1 MTFEPL
7 NRNRTIWNCLRFAL
21 AIAAEI
27 LFLNLQFRQACGPAG
42 TVFSREESLRTIA
55 FAKPG
60 LIRCVTAA
68 DATTRYD
75 PFCENA
81 FGAARGCATM
91 KAPVGLSSGRAVCV
105 SRWRGLN
112 PDKLRRTCNGDD
124 RRLWRKQGG
133 AVGAAASRMQGPLKG
148 RGRRWEPQPVQTPI

>member
-7 NRNRTIWNCLRFAL
+7 NRNRTIWNCLRLSSGNSSGNNIFKFAV
-21 AIAAEI
+21 
-27 LFLNLQFRQACGPAG
+27 PAG
-42 TVFSREESLRTIA
+42 LRARRNCFSREESLRTIT
-55 FAKPG
+55 FAKPR

-75 PFCENA
+75 PFCENV

>member
-7 NRNRTIWNCLRFAL
+7 NRNRTIWNCLRLCSGNISGNNIFKFAV
-21 AIAAEI
+21 
-27 LFLNLQFRQACGPAG
+27 PAG
-42 TVFSREESLRTIA
+42 LRARRNCFSREESLRTIA
-55 FAKPG
+55 FAKPR

-75 PFCENA
+75 PFCENV

>member
-27 LFLNLQFRQACGPAG
+27 IFLNLQFRQACGPAG

-55 FAKPG
+55 FAKPR

-75 PFCENA
+75 PFCENV
-81 FGAARGCATM
+81 FGASRVCAAM
-91 KAPVGLSSGRAVCV
+91 KAPVGLLSGRAVCV
-105 SRWRGLN
+105 NRWRGFAPTSSAGRDKRQYKNNISFKYAQSEAEGILN
-112 PDKLRRTCNGDD
+112 GQITWNKKNFR
-124 RRLWRKQGG
+124 
-133 AVGAAASRMQGPLKG
+133 
-148 RGRRWEPQPVQTPI
+148 

>member
-7 NRNRTIWNCLRFAL
+7 NRNRTIWNCLRLRSGNISGNTIFKFAV
-21 AIAAEI
+21 
-27 LFLNLQFRQACGPAG
+27 PAG
-42 TVFSREESLRTIA
+42 LRARRNCFSREESLRTIA
-55 FAKPG
+55 FAKSG

-75 PFCENA
+75 PFCENV
-81 FGAARGCATM
+81 FGASRGCATM

>member
-1 MTFEPL
+1 M
-7 NRNRTIWNCLRFAL
+7 
-21 AIAAEI
+21 
-27 LFLNLQFRQACGPAG
+27 FLNLQFRQACGPAG

-55 FAKPG
+55 FAKPR

-75 PFCENA
+75 PFRENA
-81 FGAARGCATM
+81 FGASRGCATM

-112 PDKLRRTCNGDD
+112 PDKLRNPSKRQYKNNSSFKYAQSEAEGILNGQITWNKKNF
-124 RRLWRKQGG
+124 R
-133 AVGAAASRMQGPLKG
+133 
-148 RGRRWEPQPVQTPI
+148 